1 MTWYTPVLFGLNLI
15 STINFVLLPAA
26 AVLLLFFLKRN
37 LLWAAPILST
47 ALMTAVDVIAVGPS
61 LLTEGEY
68 RGMFLIGLVPL
79 HLAVTI
85 LLTALAYGA
94 AYLLRRKDRRTCRGP
109 FSAAGSVVLSASADS
124 FGPNCPLSSCLF
136 PTFRL

>member
-37 LLWAAPILST
+37 LLWAAPLLST

-68 RGMFLIGLVPL
+68 RGMFLIVIAPIHLV
-79 HLAVTI
+79 VTI
-85 LLTALAYGA
+85 VLTGLAYIA
-94 AYLLRRKDRRTCRGP
+94 AYLLRRKNRRT
-109 FSAAGSVVLSASADS
+109 
-124 FGPNCPLSSCLF
+124 
-136 PTFRL
+136 